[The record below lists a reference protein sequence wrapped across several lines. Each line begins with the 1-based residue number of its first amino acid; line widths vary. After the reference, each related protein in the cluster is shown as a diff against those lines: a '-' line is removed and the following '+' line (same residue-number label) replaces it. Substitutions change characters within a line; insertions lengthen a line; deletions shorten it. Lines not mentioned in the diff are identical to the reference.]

1 MIELSDLLPWWPASN
16 PVVEEA
22 DSADAESFAGL
33 HAACFSQGWGP
44 DEFASMLSDRAIV
57 AHRIRRRVEGEI
69 IGFVVSRKA
78 ADEAEIL
85 SVAIAPRLRGRG
97 LARRLLVDHMALL
110 VKLRV
115 RQLFLEVE
123 EGNQAAITLYKRLG
137 FGEIGRRKGYYAGVD
152 AITMRNSLPEI

>member
-1 MIELSDLLPWWPASN
+1 
-16 PVVEEA
+16 
-22 DSADAESFAGL
+22 
-33 HAACFSQGWGP
+33 
-44 DEFASMLSDRAIV
+44 MLSDRAVV
-57 AHRIRRRVEGEI
+57 AHRIRRRAEGEI

-110 VKLRV
+110 VRLRV